1 MTTALQMDGMAETV
15 PLPPPAPVSAMAQRN
30 TPLLRSVKRMKSH
43 LQQFFYY
50 LFWSN
55 TIIDLESVNRFVIT
69 IVKTL
74 HFFYRLCPKLFR
86 MSLQIKQFSRP
97 YLITDQYI
105 LWWKKVKIDACYI
118 SASIDNFVF
127 NIFAFILAVLLF

>member
-43 LQQFFYY
+43 LQQVFYY

-55 TIIDLESVNRFVIT
+55 TVIDLESVNRFVIT
-69 IVKTL
+69 IVKT
-74 HFFYRLCPKLFR
+74 
-86 MSLQIKQFSRP
+86 
-97 YLITDQYI
+97 
-105 LWWKKVKIDACYI
+105 
-118 SASIDNFVF
+118 
-127 NIFAFILAVLLF
+127 FILAVLLF